1 MSSDTLFL
9 FEYASCGAFPELDP
23 SLSIEG
29 IAMFMTL
36 LEGFESF
43 TGVKTFIDERVPFF
57 PDYPAVLDHEELFD
71 DYLSRAD
78 FSLLIAPETD
88 LELYNFTKRLEKS
101 GSANLGSDSN
111 AVLRASDK
119 YLTYKD
125 LKGVNTPKTEV
136 FKGHTPMD
144 FPLVAKPRYGVSSE
158 GIFMVNSESDLGK
171 VPEGYLLQEFVVGK
185 ACSASLLVS
194 DDIVLLSLNSQEMTD
209 FVYTGA
215 TVPITVDDLEEIFKV
230 TDRINGLFGYVGID
244 FILNNGGLYIIEIN
258 PRPTTPIVAFNEV
271 YDINLAELILK
282 NYYSESI
289 STPTARKK
297 VCMNKVPAVCSNSLV
312 QFQGYSIL
320 LEDDG

>member
-1 MSSDTLFL
+1 MSSDTIFL

-43 TGVKTFIDERVPFF
+43 TKVKTFIDERIPFF
-57 PDYPAVLDHEELFD
+57 PDYPAVENHDSLFD
-71 DYLSRAD
+71 DYLSVAD

-101 GSANLGSDSN
+101 SSANLGSDSN

-119 YLTYKD
+119 YLTYKE

-136 FKGHTPMD
+136 FKGHTTMD
-144 FPLVAKPRYGVSSE
+144 FPLVAKPRDGVSSE

-171 VPEGYLLQEFVVGK
+171 VPEGYLLQEFVVGN

-215 TVPITVDDLEEIFKV
+215 TVPIPIDDLEEIFKAV
-230 TDRINGLFGYVGID
+230 DRINGLFGYVGID
-244 FILNNGGLYIIEIN
+244 FILNNEGIWIIEIN

-271 YDINLAELILK
+271 YDINIAELILK

-289 STPTARKK
+289 STPTARKTIHMK
-297 VCMNKVPAVCSNSLV
+297 KTAAVHFNSLV

-320 LEDDG
+320 LEEDG

>member
-9 FEYASCGAFPELDP
+9 FEYASCGAFPELEP

-36 LEGFESF
+36 LEGFQSF
-43 TGVKTFIDERVPFF
+43 TKVKTFIDERVPFF
-57 PDYPAVLDHEELFD
+57 PDYPTVENHDSLFD
-71 DYLSRAD
+71 DYLSVAD

-101 GSANLGSDSN
+101 SSANLGSNSN
-111 AVLRASDK
+111 AVLKASDK
-119 YLTYKD
+119 YLTYKE

-136 FKGHTPMD
+136 FKGHTTMD
-144 FPLVAKPRYGVSSE
+144 FSLVAKPRDGVSSE
-158 GIFMVNSESDLGK
+158 GIFMVKSESDLEK
-171 VPEGYLLQEFVVGK
+171 VPEGYLLQEYVVGK
-185 ACSASLLVS
+185 ACSASLLVNE
-194 DDIVLLSLNSQEMTD
+194 DIVLLSLNSQEMTD

-215 TVPITVDDLEEIFKV
+215 KVPIPVDDLEEIFKAV
-230 TDRINGLFGYVGID
+230 DRINGLFGYVGID
-244 FILNNGGLYIIEIN
+244 FILNNEGISIIEIN

-282 NYYSESI
+282 NYYRESI
-289 STPTARKK
+289 SPPTARKTIHMK
-297 VCMNKVPAVCSNSLV
+297 KVPTVRSKSLV

-320 LEDDG
+320 LEEDG